1 MDKERKVGGR
11 GRIGADYKFLIM
23 IMIMITAIKKPDY
36 NYDYDYM
43 CLIMIFMHT
52 ISHIAIQPVSLH
64 SNWLI
69 APNKH

>member
-1 MDKERKVGGR
+1 
-11 GRIGADYKFLIM
+11 M
-23 IMIMITAIKKPDY
+23 IMIMAIKKNP
-36 NYDYDYM
+36 DYDYM
-43 CLIMIFMHT
+43 CLIMIIMHR